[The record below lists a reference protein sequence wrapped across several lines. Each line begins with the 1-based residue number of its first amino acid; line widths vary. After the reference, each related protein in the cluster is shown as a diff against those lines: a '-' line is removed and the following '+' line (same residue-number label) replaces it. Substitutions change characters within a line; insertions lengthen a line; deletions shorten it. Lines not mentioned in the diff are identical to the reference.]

1 MDNVNCNLIFPF
13 LRTIL
18 TFFHKKV
25 SYKILRLFLSVLHK
39 QLAQIALVFARFRNF
54 VKVGGCFNFF
64 NGIWQY

>member
-1 MDNVNCNLIFPF
+1 MNNVNCNLIFP
-13 LRTIL
+13 LLSTAL

-39 QLAQIALVFARFRNF
+39 QLAQITLVFARFRNF